1 MDVEVR
7 FATTEDERQAVY
19 RLRYATYVE
28 EMHVYT
34 RQADH
39 AHHWF
44 QDSEDAAAHL
54 MYAQVGDEVVGT
66 LRVQLE
72 AEGAL
77 PEPTA
82 SRFALE
88 RFRPLVSPE
97 HICVVGRFMVRR
109 DMRGTAVPY
118 RLIQES
124 IRFQLSRGQELA
136 FCDCQPHLLNLYM
149 SLGFRPY
156 LSPYDH
162 PEFGV
167 MVPLVLVLRDRE
179 HLEWV
184 GSPLTALLPM
194 DVAPS
199 EVPERVAPL
208 LAKARGVM
216 SQELTDPDSYWREVH
231 GLMGTARP
239 PVFSGLSEQELQS
252 VLASSHVIQCA
263 PGDYLIRKGQVART
277 VFVVLSGALE
287 VRDGERAVAT
297 ASEGEVLGE
306 VAFLLSTARI
316 SDVCATGQGARV
328 LCLSEKSL
336 RALIDSS
343 SRAAALL
350 LLNLSRALAHKLVQR
365 ADSPKSGG

>member
-7 FATTEDERQAVY
+7 FATTEDEREAVY

-39 AHHWF
+39 ERRWF
-44 QDSEDAAAHL
+44 LDAEDSTAHL
-54 MYAQVGDEVVGT
+54 MYAKVGEEVVGT

-72 AEGAL
+72 GEGAIA
-77 PEPTA
+77 EPIAT
-82 SRFALE
+82 RFALE
-88 RFRPLVSPE
+88 RFRPLVPPE
-97 HICVVGRFMVRR
+97 QICVVGRFMVRR

-124 IRFQLSRGQELA
+124 IRFQLEQGQELA

-149 SLGFRPY
+149 SLGFRAY
-156 LSPYDH
+156 LGTYDH

-184 GSPLTALLPM
+184 GSPLTQLLPT
-194 DVAPS
+194 DRAAS
-199 EVPERVAPL
+199 EVPERVAPV
-208 LAKARGVM
+208 LAKARGVL
-216 SQELTDPDSYWREVH
+216 SHGLSDPDSYWREVH
-231 GLMGTARP
+231 GLMGPTRP
-239 PVFSGLSEQELQS
+239 PVFAGLCEQELRA

-263 PGDYLIRKGQVART
+263 PGDYLIRRGQVART
-277 VFVVLSGALE
+277 VFVVLSGTLE

-297 ASEGEVLGE
+297 ATEGEVLGE
-306 VAFLLSTARI
+306 VAFLLSSSRI
-316 SDVCATGQGARV
+316 SDVCATGNGARV

-350 LLNLSRALAHKLVQR
+350 LFNLSRALAHKLVQR
-365 ADSPKSGG
+365 ADSPR

>member
-7 FATTEDERQAVY
+7 FATTEDEREAVY

-34 RQADH
+34 RQANH
-39 AHHWF
+39 EHRWF
-44 QDSEDAAAHL
+44 QDGEDPTAHL
-54 MYAQVGDEVVGT
+54 MYAKVGEEVVGT
-66 LRVQLE
+66 LRVHLE
-72 AEGAL
+72 GEGAI

-82 SRFALE
+82 TRFALE
-88 RFRPLVSPE
+88 RFRPLVPPE
-97 HICVVGRFMVRR
+97 QLCVVGRFMVRQ
-109 DMRGTAVPY
+109 DMRGTVVPY

-124 IRFQLSRGQELA
+124 IRFQLERGQELA

-156 LSPYDH
+156 LGTYDH

-184 GSPLTALLPM
+184 GSPLTSLLPA
-194 DVAPS
+194 DAAS

-208 LAKARGVM
+208 LARARGVM
-216 SQELTDPDSYWREVH
+216 SQELSDPDSYWREVH
-231 GLMGTARP
+231 GLMGTTRP
-239 PVFSGLSEQELQS
+239 PVFAGLSEQELQA

-263 PGDYLIRKGQVART
+263 PGDYLIRRGQVART
-277 VFVVLSGALE
+277 VFVVLSGTLE
-287 VRDGERAVAT
+287 VRDGERAVAMAT
-297 ASEGEVLGE
+297 EGEVLGE
-306 VAFLLSTARI
+306 VAFLLSSSRI
-316 SDVCATGQGARV
+316 SDVCATGNGARV

-365 ADSPKSGG
+365 ADSPR

>member
-7 FATTEDERQAVY
+7 FAGTEEEREAVY

-28 EMHVYT
+28 EMHLYAG
-34 RQADH
+34 QADH
-39 AHHWF
+39 SRHWLK
-44 QDSEDAAAHL
+44 DADDATTQL
-54 MYAQVGDEVVGT
+54 MYARVGEDVVGT
-66 LRVQLE
+66 LRVHLGGD
-72 AEGAL
+72 GAI
-77 PEPTA
+77 PEPLAT
-82 SRFALE
+82 RFALE
-88 RFRPLVSPE
+88 RFVPLVPKE
-97 HICVVGRFMVRR
+97 QICVVGRFMVRR

-124 IRFQLSRGQELA
+124 IRFQLERGQELA

-156 LSPYDH
+156 LGTYDH

-184 GSPLTALLPM
+184 GSPLRALLPGEPS
-194 DVAPS
+194 AS
-199 EVPERVAPL
+199 EVPARVAPL
-208 LAKARGVM
+208 LEKARGVL
-216 SQELTDPDSYWREVH
+216 SQELSDPDHYWREVH
-231 GLMGTARP
+231 GLMGATRP
-239 PVFSGLSEQELQS
+239 PIFAGLAEQELQA

-263 PGDYLIRKGQVART
+263 PGDYLIRRGQVART
-277 VFVVLSGALE
+277 VFVVLSGTVE
-287 VRDGERAVAT
+287 VRDGERVVAAAT
-297 ASEGEVLGE
+297 EGEVLGE
-306 VAFLLSTARI
+306 VAFLLSTPRI
-316 SDVCATGQGARV
+316 SDVCATGNGALV

-350 LLNLSRALAHKLVQR
+350 LFNLSRELAHKLVQR
-365 ADSPKSGG
+365 ADNPK

>member
-7 FATTEDERQAVY
+7 FAATEDEREAVY
-19 RLRYATYVE
+19 RLRYETYVE
-28 EMHVYT
+28 EMHLYT

-39 AHHWF
+39 SRRWLKDADDGQAHMLC
-44 QDSEDAAAHL
+44 AK
-54 MYAQVGDEVVGT
+54 VGEELVGT
-66 LRVQLE
+66 LRVHL
-72 AEGAL
+72 GGDSAL
-77 PEPTA
+77 PESLVA
-82 SRFALE
+82 HFALE
-88 RFRPLVSPE
+88 RFLPLVPQE
-97 HICVVGRFMVRR
+97 QICVVGRFMVRQ

-124 IRFQLSRGQELA
+124 IRFQLERGQELA
-136 FCDCQPHLLNLYM
+136 FCDCQPHLLNLYI

-156 LSPYDH
+156 LGTYDH

-184 GSPLTALLPM
+184 GSPLRLLLPAEAS
-194 DVAPS
+194 D
-199 EVPERVAPL
+199 VPERVAPV
-208 LAKARGVM
+208 LAKARGVL
-216 SQELTDPDSYWREVH
+216 SQEISDPDSYWREVH
-231 GLMGTARP
+231 GLMGHTRP
-239 PVFSGLSEQELQS
+239 TVFAGLSEQELQA

-263 PGDYLIRKGQVART
+263 PGDYLIRRGQVART
-277 VFVVLSGALE
+277 VFVVLSGTLE
-287 VRDGERAVAT
+287 VRDGERVVAT
-297 ASEGEVLGE
+297 TTEGEVLGE
-306 VAFLLSTARI
+306 VAFLLSTSRI
-316 SDVCATGQGARV
+316 SDVCATGNGARV

-365 ADSPKSGG
+365 ADSPSK

>member
-39 AHHWF
+39 ERHWF
-44 QDSEDAAAHL
+44 QDAEDGSAHL
-54 MYAQVGDEVVGT
+54 MYAKVGDEVVGT

-97 HICVVGRFMVRR
+97 QLCVVGRFMVRR

-124 IRFQLSRGQELA
+124 IRFQLERGQELA

-156 LSPYDH
+156 LGTYDH

-184 GSPLTALLPM
+184 GSPLTALLPT
-194 DVAPS
+194 DVPPS

-216 SQELTDPDSYWREVH
+216 SQELSDPDSYWREVH

-239 PVFSGLSEQELQS
+239 PVFAGLSEQELRA
-252 VLASSHVIQCA
+252 VLASSHLIQCA
-263 PGDYLIRKGQVART
+263 PGDYLIRRGQVART
-277 VFVVLSGALE
+277 VFVVLSGTLE

-306 VAFLLSTARI
+306 VAFLLSSARI
-316 SDVCATGQGARV
+316 SDVCATGNGARV